1 MFGVAAVRAAK
12 VDDMVNSSRARAHGV
27 DVVARRRD
35 GGIAGLRVIARMAI
49 AVIVIMALGVLCMA
63 ERAMADES
71 TPSRS
76 SDSSSGSASSSASA
90 SSSDSAS
97 ASLNDS
103 ITDTEN
109 LLGSDFSRVSDA
121 ITETRKTTG
130 VSVRLLYVAHFPEGK
145 KPASWAANL
154 LNSLE
159 PPSNTVMLAVGS
171 DDGSLVVAVSSNSDS
186 WLRSQSSVDALSDAA
201 AKPLMSENGRDW
213 AASALALMSQISTL
227 KHSSTSSTASWIGV
241 GILIAGLAVLIVVA
255 VVVTKRRRRRH
266 AAPRRAVRARGAGG
280 TKRRRS
286 RSAGRSRSTGRSHG
300 RTPRHGRA
308 RGLHDDDTNP
318 RNIEVTE
325 HPERIQETSSDGG
338 DSEKHEQND

>member
-49 AVIVIMALGVLCMA
+49 AVIVMMALGVLCMA

-76 SDSSSGSASSSASA
+76 SDSSSGSASSS
-90 SSSDSAS
+90 DSAS
-97 ASLNDS
+97 ASMNDS

-171 DDGSLVVAVSSNSDS
+171 DDGSLVVAVSSNADS

-255 VVVTKRRRRRH
+255 VIVTKRRRRRH

-280 TKRRRS
+280 GKRRRS
-286 RSAGRSRSTGRSHG
+286 GSAGHSHG

-308 RGLHDDDTNP
+308 RGPHDDDTNP

>member
-35 GGIAGLRVIARMAI
+35 GGIAGLRVIALMAI
-49 AVIVIMALGVLCMA
+49 AVIVIMALGVLCMT

-76 SDSSSGSASSSASA
+76 SDSSSGSASSSAS

-145 KPASWAANL
+145 KTASWAANL

-186 WLRSQSSVDALSDAA
+186 CCAA
-201 AKPLMSENGRDW
+201 R
-213 AASALALMSQISTL
+213 AAWTRCRMRPPSL
-227 KHSSTSSTASWIGV
+227 
-241 GILIAGLAVLIVVA
+241 
-255 VVVTKRRRRRH
+255 
-266 AAPRRAVRARGAGG
+266 
-280 TKRRRS
+280 
-286 RSAGRSRSTGRSHG
+286 
-300 RTPRHGRA
+300 
-308 RGLHDDDTNP
+308 
-318 RNIEVTE
+318 
-325 HPERIQETSSDGG
+325 
-338 DSEKHEQND
+338 

>member
-35 GGIAGLRVIARMAI
+35 GGIAGLRVIALMAI
-49 AVIVIMALGVLCMA
+49 AVIVIMALGVLCMT

-76 SDSSSGSASSSASA
+76 SDSSSGSASSSAS

-97 ASLNDS
+97 ASMNDS

-154 LNSLE
+154 LNSLQ

-286 RSAGRSRSTGRSHG
+286 RSAGRSRSTGHSHG

-308 RGLHDDDTNP
+308 RGPHDDDADP
-318 RNIEVTE
+318 RNAEVAE

>member
-35 GGIAGLRVIARMAI
+35 GGIAGLRVIALMAI
-49 AVIVIMALGVLCMA
+49 AVIVIMALGVLCMT

-76 SDSSSGSASSSASA
+76 SDSSSGSASSSAS

-145 KPASWAANL
+145 KTASWAANL

-255 VVVTKRRRRRH
+255 VIVTKRRRRRH

-280 TKRRRS
+280 GKRRRS
-286 RSAGRSRSTGRSHG
+286 GSAGHSHG

-308 RGLHDDDTNP
+308 RGPHDDDTNP

>member
-49 AVIVIMALGVLCMA
+49 AVIVMMALGVLCMA

-76 SDSSSGSASSSASA
+76 SDSSSGSASSS
-90 SSSDSAS
+90 DSAS
-97 ASLNDS
+97 ASMNDS

-154 LNSLE
+154 LNSLQ

-286 RSAGRSRSTGRSHG
+286 GSAGHSHG

-308 RGLHDDDTNP
+308 RGPHDDDTNP

>member
-1 MFGVAAVRAAK
+1 
-12 VDDMVNSSRARAHGV
+12 MVNSSRARAHGV

-35 GGIAGLRVIARMAI
+35 GGIAGLRVIALMAI
-49 AVIVIMALGVLCMA
+49 AVIVIMALGVLCMT

-76 SDSSSGSASSSASA
+76 SDSSSGSASSSAS

-97 ASLNDS
+97 ASMNDS

-280 TKRRRS
+280 RKRRRS
-286 RSAGRSRSTGRSHG
+286 GSAGHSHG

-308 RGLHDDDTNP
+308 RGPHDDDTNP